1 MSNWYDQPSET
12 TPAAPSA
19 PMAEQSASMPPP
31 PPPQQSAPRRRP
43 GIVIVALLVGFA
55 GGIGGAVVADQLNI
69 GSSSTKASNSPVQM
83 SEVDSSDPSIG
94 DTVIA
99 QVANV
104 LADSVVTIS
113 SVIDDGAQSGEATG
127 TGVVLT
133 ADGEILTN
141 AHVIDGASKVRV
153 RFAGETEPR
162 PATVIASEVGN
173 DLALLKIAA
182 TGLKPVTF
190 AQPNTVRIGDTV
202 VAIGY
207 ALALDGGPT
216 VTSGI
221 ISALKRTIVTDAG
234 ALNGL
239 IQTDAPISS
248 GNSGGPLVNLRGEVV
263 GINTAVARG
272 DSNSAANN
280 VGFSIGVEEVLR
292 VVEQLRSQ
300 ASGTTRKEGYLGVGL
315 EGRTDGGQGAI
326 ITEVEKDSPAD
337 VAGIKVDDVVLSVNG
352 EPITGQAG
360 LVAAIRDRSP
370 GDAVEIEILRAG
382 SRVTVKATLVAR
394 PSE

>member
-1 MSNWYDQPSET
+1 
-12 TPAAPSA
+12 
-19 PMAEQSASMPPP
+19 MPPP

-280 VGFSIGVEEVLR
+280 VGFSIGEI
-292 VVEQLRSQ
+292 
-300 ASGTTRKEGYLGVGL
+300 
-315 EGRTDGGQGAI
+315 GRAH
-326 ITEVEKDSPAD
+326 V
-337 VAGIKVDDVVLSVNG
+337 
-352 EPITGQAG
+352 
-360 LVAAIRDRSP
+360 
-370 GDAVEIEILRAG
+370 
-382 SRVTVKATLVAR
+382 
-394 PSE
+394 

>member
-1 MSNWYDQPSET
+1 MQEHTS
-12 TPAAPSA
+12 
-19 PMAEQSASMPPP
+19 SMPPP
-31 PPPQQSAPRRRP
+31 PPPQQTRRRRP
-43 GIVIVALLVGFA
+43 GTILVALLVGFA
-55 GGIGGAVVADQLNI
+55 GGIAGAVVADELNI
-69 GSSSTKASNSPVQM
+69 GSSSTTSSNSPVQL
-83 SEVDSSDPSIG
+83 SEVDSDDPSIG

-113 SVIDDGAQSGEATG
+113 AVVDDGFESGEATG

-141 AHVIDGASKVRV
+141 AHVVDGASEVRV

-162 PATVIASEVGN
+162 TAQVIASEIGN
-173 DLALLKIAA
+173 DLALLKIEA
-182 TGLKPVTF
+182 TGLKPATF
-190 AQPNTVRIGDTV
+190 AQPDTVRIGDTV

-221 ISALKRTIVTDAG
+221 ISALKRTIVTDSG

-272 DSNSAANN
+272 DAMSAANN

-292 VVEQLRSQ
+292 VLEQLRAQ
-300 ASGTTRKEGYLGVGL
+300 ANSTDSKEGYLGVGL

-326 ITEVEKDSPAD
+326 ITEVEPDSPAD

-370 GDAVEIEILRAG
+370 GDTVEIEMLRAG
-382 SRVTVKATLVAR
+382 ERVTVEATLVAR

>member
-1 MSNWYDQPSET
+1 MSDWYDRPTET
-12 TPAAPSA
+12 SPFADLDPT
-19 PMAEQSASMPPP
+19 QHASSPMPPP
-31 PPPQQSAPRRRP
+31 PPPVSTPPRRRP
-43 GIVIVALLVGFA
+43 GIVVLALVVGFLGGVGGAIVAGELDL
-55 GGIGGAVVADQLNI
+55 
-69 GSSSTKASNSPVQM
+69 GSSSGSSNAPVQL
-83 SEVDSSDPSIG
+83 SEVDADDPSIG

-113 SVIDDGAQSGEATG
+113 SVVDDGFESGEATG

-141 AHVIDGASKVRV
+141 AHVVDGASEVRV

-162 PATVIASEVGN
+162 TAEVIASEIGN
-173 DLALLKIAA
+173 DLALLKIDA

-190 AQPNTVRIGDTV
+190 AQPDTVRVGDTV

-221 ISALKRTIVTDAG
+221 ISALKRTIVTDSG

-272 DSNSAANN
+272 DAMSAANN

-292 VVEQLRSQ
+292 VVEQLRAQ
-300 ASGTTRKEGYLGVGL
+300 ASGTTRQEGYLGVGL

-326 ITEVEKDSPAD
+326 ITEVEPDSPAD

-370 GDAVEIEILRAG
+370 GDSVDIEILRG
-382 SRVTVKATLVAR
+382 GERISVTATLVAR

>member
-1 MSNWYDQPSET
+1 MQEHTS
-12 TPAAPSA
+12 
-19 PMAEQSASMPPP
+19 SMPPP
-31 PPPQQSAPRRRP
+31 PPPQQTRRRRP
-43 GIVIVALLVGFA
+43 GTILVALIVGFA
-55 GGIGGAVVADQLNI
+55 GGIAGAVVADELNI
-69 GSSSTKASNSPVQM
+69 GSSSTTSSNSPVQL
-83 SEVDSSDPSIG
+83 SEVDSDDPSIG

-113 SVIDDGAQSGEATG
+113 AVVDDGFESGEATG

-141 AHVIDGASKVRV
+141 AHVVDGASEVRV

-162 PATVIASEVGN
+162 TAQVIASEIGN
-173 DLALLKIAA
+173 DLALLKIEA
-182 TGLKPVTF
+182 TGLKPATF
-190 AQPNTVRIGDTV
+190 AQPDTVRIGDTV

-221 ISALKRTIVTDAG
+221 ISALKRTIVTDSG

-272 DSNSAANN
+272 DAMSAANN

-292 VVEQLRSQ
+292 VLEQLRAQ
-300 ASGTTRKEGYLGVGL
+300 ANGTDRKEGYLGVGL

-326 ITEVEKDSPAD
+326 ITEVEPDS
-337 VAGIKVDDVVLSVNG
+337 
-352 EPITGQAG
+352 
-360 LVAAIRDRSP
+360 
-370 GDAVEIEILRAG
+370 
-382 SRVTVKATLVAR
+382 
-394 PSE
+394 

>member
-1 MSNWYDQPSET
+1 MSRKTRPLSAAGCENARHIDMSNWYDEPAQT
-12 TPAAPSA
+12 TPVPTSA
-19 PMAEQSASMPPP
+19 PTPEHSSPMPPP
-31 PPPQQSAPRRRP
+31 PPPTKRRRP
-43 GIVIVALLVGFA
+43 GIVLVALIIGFA
-55 GGIGGAVVADQLNI
+55 GGIAGAVVADELNI
-69 GSSSTKASNSPVQM
+69 GSSTTSSNSPVQL
-83 SEVDSSDPSIG
+83 SEVDSNDPSIG

-113 SVIDDGAQSGEATG
+113 SVVDDGIESGEATG

-141 AHVIDGASKVRV
+141 AHVIDGASEVRV

-162 PATVIASEVGN
+162 QAKVIASEVGN
-173 DLALLKIAA
+173 DLALLKIEA

-190 AQPNTVRIGDTV
+190 AQPDTVRVGDTV

-221 ISALKRTIVTDAG
+221 ISALKRTIVTDSG

-272 DSNSAANN
+272 DATSAANN
-280 VGFSIGVEEVLR
+280 VGFSIGVEGGPAGPRAIARPGEWHR
-292 VVEQLRSQ
+292 AQ
-300 ASGTTRKEGYLGVGL
+300 GGL
-315 EGRTDGGQGAI
+315 PRGGPRG
-326 ITEVEKDSPAD
+326 PNRR
-337 VAGIKVDDVVLSVNG
+337 G
-352 EPITGQAG
+352 
-360 LVAAIRDRSP
+360 P
-370 GDAVEIEILRAG
+370 GGDHHRGRAG
-382 SRVTVKATLVAR
+382 Q
-394 PSE
+394 PS